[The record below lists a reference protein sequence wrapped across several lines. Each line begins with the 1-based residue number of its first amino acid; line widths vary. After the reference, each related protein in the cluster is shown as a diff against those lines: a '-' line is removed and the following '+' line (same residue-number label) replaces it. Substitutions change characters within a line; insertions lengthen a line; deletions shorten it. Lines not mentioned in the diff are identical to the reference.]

1 MKFQINYFFI
11 ILLIQLIK
19 TADIYMSTTG
29 NDNTGD
35 GSFSNPYLSLMKCQ
49 EMANEGDTVY
59 IMEGTYTN
67 FEISSRTST
76 YNYIFKL
83 VKVTLHTKSIIQKK
97 QFLILNSSKNTKKTV
112 MDKYPKE

>member
-1 MKFQINYFFI
+1 MKLHINYFFI
-11 ILLIQLIK
+11 ILLFQIIK
-19 TADIYMSTTG
+19 ATDIYMSTTG

-67 FEISSRTST
+67 FDISSYTST
-76 YNYIFKL
+76 YNYIFTFNKSFITY
-83 VKVTLHTKSIIQKK
+83 KVYNSKK
-97 QFLILNSSKNTKKTV
+97 AIF
-112 MDKYPKE
+112 DF